1 MNDFTDFGLEKRGW
15 LERSDIEDGGNG
27 RVDGMVTGG
36 AGEPSAKR
44 AKADEAKE
52 EEDPLVRRKEELIL
66 GVENARA
73 EAKRWEKSLVRDAE
87 EVAKR
92 LKRKADEEAERPN
105 QEAER
110 LKRQADEEFERVKRW
125 AKAESEAMGERMV
138 LQAKKSLAQHLPTV
152 CVKLEAKNEK
162 LLGRLPPEMWQ
173 KILDEN
179 VQQKDLFALAVTCR
193 FFRDTS
199 DVVGLARAKRLSGTL
214 EGPTPIMRD
223 IEFTLY
229 IETSNTA
236 PQAGMLL
243 NRFEEADSVITQL
256 HAGPIRKID
265 RSHSELVELSADE
278 KAQPGFIGKILTLES
293 IWKNDEGH
301 IVDTTR
307 CVYEK
312 SKGFFTVAEV
322 VASVEAYER
331 IDRPKTKWFG
341 GVDCHHVFFEG
352 LFPNANKDAYGIFWG
367 S

>member
-1 MNDFTDFGLEKRGW
+1 M
-15 LERSDIEDGGNG
+15 GGSEAEG
-27 RVDGMVTGG
+27 
-36 AGEPSAKR
+36 PSAKR
-44 AKADEAKE
+44 AKTSGPKEE
-52 EEDPLVRRKEELIL
+52 EEDPLVRRREEL
-66 GVENARA
+66 VVAAKEARSREDARA
-73 EAKRWEKSLVRDAE
+73 ERFARREL
-87 EVAKR
+87 
-92 LKRKADEEAERPN
+92 LTLCAD
-105 QEAER
+105 
-110 LKRQADEEFERVKRW
+110 F
-125 AKAESEAMGERMV
+125 
-138 LQAKKSLAQHLPTV
+138 
-152 CVKLEAKNEK
+152 EAKNEK
-162 LLGRLPPEMWQ
+162 LLRRLPAELWQ

-331 IDRPKTKWFG
+331 IDRPKNKWFG

>member
-1 MNDFTDFGLEKRGW
+1 MA
-15 LERSDIEDGGNG
+15 
-27 RVDGMVTGG
+27 GG

-44 AKADEAKE
+44 AKVEEAKE
-52 EEDPLVRRKEELIL
+52 EEDPLVRRKEEVVRLL
-66 GVENARA
+66 EESSAKGKGNARA
-73 EAKRWEKSLVRDAE
+73 KKELLTLCEK
-87 EVAKR
+87 
-92 LKRKADEEAERPN
+92 LK
-105 QEAER
+105 
-110 LKRQADEEFERVKRW
+110 
-125 AKAESEAMGERMV
+125 
-138 LQAKKSLAQHLPTV
+138 
-152 CVKLEAKNEK
+152 AKNEK
-162 LLGRLPPEMWQ
+162 RFRRLPPEMWQ

-331 IDRPKTKWFG
+331 IDRPKNKWFG